1 MFVHVKVCMVCLCMW
16 GGGANAKVIHV
27 LATALASQRPGVTR
41 ATLEIK
47 KSDADSDF
55 PHFSPRVDVDRGDF
69 GVEED

>member
-1 MFVHVKVCMVCLCMW
+1 MQKLFMCW
-16 GGGANAKVIHV
+16 PQR
-27 LATALASQRPGVTR
+27 ASQRPGVTR